1 MISKESFKNP
11 ILAIDAIIHNDKNQ
25 ILFIKRKNDPFKGYL
40 SLPGGFV
47 NHGEKVEDA
56 IKRIVIEEVALSI
69 EPLDILGIYSDPIR
83 DPRDH
88 IMSAVF
94 ICLII
99 DDLKGKTGDSLT
111 ERYWIH
117 PNESNNYNFAFDHR
131 MILDDYLKWRLNN
144 STYWSSKIR

>member
-25 ILFIKRKNDPFKGYL
+25 ILFIKRKNDPFKEHL

-56 IKRIVIEEVALSI
+56 IKRIVIEEVALNI
-69 EPLDILGIYSDPIR
+69 EPLEILGIYSDPNR

-88 IMSAVF
+88 IISTVF

-99 DDLKGKTGDSLT
+99 DYLKGKAGDSLA

-117 PNESNNYNFAFDHR
+117 PNELNNYNLASDHR
-131 MILDDYLKWRLNN
+131 MILEDYFNWRINN
-144 STYWSSKIR
+144 STYWSSKMR

>member
-1 MISKESFKNP
+1 MSKDSFKNS

-25 ILFIKRKNDPFKGYL
+25 ILFIKRKNDPFKEYL

-47 NHGEKVEDA
+47 NRGEKVEDA
-56 IKRIVIEEVALSI
+56 IKRVVIEEVVLNI
-69 EPLDILGIYSDPIR
+69 EPLEILGIYSDPNR

-88 IMSAVF
+88 ITSAVF

-99 DDLKGKTGDSLT
+99 DDLKGKSGDRLT

-117 PNESNNYNFAFDHR
+117 PDELNNYDLAFDHG
-131 MILDDYLKWRLNN
+131 MILEDYFNWRINN
-144 STYWSSKIR
+144 STYWSSKVR

>member
-1 MISKESFKNP
+1 MSKESFKNS

-25 ILFIKRKNDPFKGYL
+25 ILFIKRKNDPFKEHL

-47 NHGEKVEDA
+47 KWGEKVEDA
-56 IKRIVIEEVALSI
+56 IKRIVIEEVVLNI
-69 EPLDILGIYSDPIR
+69 EPLEILGIYSDPNR

-94 ICLII
+94 ICLIM
-99 DDLKGKTGDSLT
+99 DDLKGKSGHSLT

-117 PNESNNYNFAFDHR
+117 LTELNNYNLAFDHR
-131 MILDDYLKWRLNN
+131 MILDDYFNWRINN